1 MAIPEPPHSALLRA
15 FEAWCGHQRLVGRL
29 RRGSSEAVYRAM
41 WQALAVWCVSQR
53 PALRLVDLRAPAL
66 TAYLAGR
73 TGLVL
78 ADGVLTP
85 RYQARLLA
93 LVRRVQAHQ
102 AWRASQSGAAPARPA
117 SALPDALRAAVLH
130 AAAVND
136 STQAPPLHLHPP
148 DALRLQQWLCQT
160 DDNAPDRWQT
170 TRDRC
175 AVALQ
180 LGGGLGPGELRAL
193 RLADVVS
200 QSGHALGPPITLLR
214 VAASGSAPAH
224 VAPLAPWA
232 GALLTRWQVLRRAEA
247 LAGDWLLPS
256 TRSGK
261 PWGKVAQYESARRV
275 LVDAGLDADG
285 GGSFRLRHSFA
296 LRQLQHGHDE
306 ARVSQWLGVVD
317 PAVMQRYRAVLGEP
331 LAAAKTD
338 SAATPGPPPLP
349 V

>member
-1 MAIPEPPHSALLRA
+1 
-15 FEAWCGHQRLVGRL
+15 
-29 RRGSSEAVYRAM
+29 M
-41 WQALAVWCVSQR
+41 WQALATWCAGQR
-53 PALRLVDLRAPAL
+53 PALRLVDLQAPAL
-66 TAYLAGR
+66 AAYLAGR

-102 AWRASQSGAAPARPA
+102 AWLAARSSAAPGWPA
-117 SALPDALRAAVLH
+117 AALPGPLRAAVLTS
-130 AAAVND
+130 AAAGD
-136 STQAPPLHLHPP
+136 SSQPPPLHLPAP
-148 DALRLQQWLCQT
+148 DAQRLQQWLCQT
-160 DDNAPDRWQT
+160 DDGAATRWQT

-200 QSGHALGPPITLLR
+200 QAGIATAPPITLLR

-224 VAPLAPWA
+224 LAPLAPWA
-232 GALLTRWQVLRRAEA
+232 GALLGRWLVLRCDEA
-247 LAGDWLLPS
+247 IADDWLLPS

-275 LVDAGLDADG
+275 LADAGLDADG

-317 PAVMQRYRAVLGEP
+317 PAVMQRYRAVLGGP
-331 LAAAKTD
+331 LAA
-338 SAATPGPPPLP
+338 SAQQDLPCPPPLP